1 MENIWDIGVK
11 PVSLA
16 LAHLAGIS
24 PEELGQ
30 LDSTIE
36 RLVEER
42 NAEKIYELVKEYVN
56 RKVRVLADKRYDR
69 YLRETVMRMF
79 TEKFMI
85 LVFVSKTFIE
95 IHVFKRNVVTPDG
108 LRVDGVKVLK
118 EVLLRK

>member
-1 MENIWDIGVK
+1 MK

>member
-1 MENIWDIGVK
+1 MENIWDVGVK

-36 RLVEER
+36 RFVEER

-118 EVLLRK
+118 EVLLRE

>member
-1 MENIWDIGVK
+1 MENIWDVGVK

-36 RLVEER
+36 RFVEER